1 MQDLKKHITSFF
13 PYAQKQLGFER
24 PPKLFFVNDKQN
36 AGDVLGKTAYYE
48 PETETIKIYVTNR
61 HPKDVLR
68 SFSHEL
74 VHHAQNCRG
83 DFDNDTVTEEGYAQN
98 DPHLR
103 EMERE
108 AYEKGNMIFR
118 DYCDSLT
125 NNGGLEQMSMTEDKL
140 RETIRA
146 AIQRLAEKSGKMPM
160 KPDTEEDLDDDGKT
174 DDMVPAFLKQEET
187 EQVEEGEIPPQLKKH
202 VEKAQAKKAEK
213 DEKEEKV
220 DEYRQQ
226 DPYENTPFAEKEHE
240 RVPEKKKE
248 EGKVDEGSLADNP
261 EKAEEAE
268 AKEEDA
274 EKGAAELDESPSHP
288 ASDRS
293 QGRDTGR
300 RVKDVNSG
308 ERKEVAE
315 SVDELKEWY
324 LGTLSEALIKKFT
337 K

>member
-1 MQDLKKHITSFF
+1 MQDLKKHVMSFF
-13 PYAQKQLGFER
+13 PFAQKQLGFKR

-36 AGDVLGKTAYYE
+36 AGEILGKTAYYE

-118 DYCDSLT
+118 DYCDGLT

-140 RETIRA
+140 REAVRA
-146 AIQRLAEKSGKMPM
+146 AIQRLAEKGGA
-160 KPDTEEDLDDDGKT
+160 KPDFLDLDKDG
-174 DDMVPAFLKQEET
+174 D
-187 EQVEEGEIPPQLKKH
+187 
-202 VEKAQAKKAEK
+202 
-213 DEKEEKV
+213 KEESMKDAAADADDKKKV
-220 DEYRQQ
+220 DE
-226 DPYENTPFAEKEHE
+226 A
-240 RVPEKKKE
+240 
-248 EGKVDEGSLADNP
+248 SLADDP
-261 EKAEEAE
+261 TAAEEAE
-268 AKEEDA
+268 AAERAAEGGESETKVNEED
-274 EKGAAELDESPSHP
+274 ELEESPSHP

-324 LGTLSEALIKKFT
+324 LGTLSESLIKKFT
-337 K
+337 QK

>member
-1 MQDLKKHITSFF
+1 MQDLKKHVMSFF
-13 PYAQKQLGFER
+13 PFAQKQLGFKR
-24 PPKLFFVNDKQN
+24 PPKLFFVNDEQN
-36 AGDVLGKTAYYE
+36 AGDTLGKTAYYE
-48 PETETIKIYVTNR
+48 PETETIKVYVTNR

-118 DYCDSLT
+118 DYCDGLT
-125 NNGGLEQMSMTEDKL
+125 NNGGLEEMSMTEDKL
-140 RETIRA
+140 REAVRA
-146 AIQRLAEKSGKMPM
+146 AIQRLAEKGGAKPDFLDLDKDGDKKEPM
-160 KPDTEEDLDDDGKT
+160 KKAAAEADDDKEVKE
-174 DDMVPAFLKQEET
+174 DVDQKAN
-187 EQVEEGEIPPQLKKH
+187 
-202 VEKAQAKKAEK
+202 EKELEDAKKLGGK
-213 DEKEEKV
+213 LSKKV
-220 DEYRQQ
+220 DE
-226 DPYENTPFAEKEHE
+226 AA
-240 RVPEKKKE
+240 
-248 EGKVDEGSLADNP
+248 LADDP

-274 EKGAAELDESPSHP
+274 EKGAEELDESPSHP
-288 ASDRS
+288 ASDRN
-293 QGRDTGR
+293 QGRAR
-300 RVKDVNSG
+300 REKDVSSG
-308 ERKEVAE
+308 ERKENVAE

-324 LGTLSEALIKKFT
+324 LGTLSEALVKRFT

>member
-1 MQDLKKHITSFF
+1 MQDLKKHIASFF
-13 PYAQKQLGFER
+13 PFAQKQLGFKR
-24 PPKLFFVNDKQN
+24 PPKLFFVQDQNN
-36 AGDVLGKTAYYE
+36 AGDILGKTAYYQ
-48 PETETIKIYVTNR
+48 PETETIKVYVTNR

-118 DYCDSLT
+118 DYCDGLT

-140 RETIRA
+140 REAVRA
-146 AIQRLAEKSGKMPM
+146 AIQRLAEKSGAKPDFLDLDKDGDKEEPM
-160 KPDTEEDLDDDGKT
+160 KKAAAEADKDKKEVKEDVDQD
-174 DDMVPAFLKQEET
+174 AN
-187 EQVEEGEIPPQLKKH
+187 
-202 VEKAQAKKAEK
+202 EKELEDAKKLGGK
-213 DEKEEKV
+213 LSKKV
-220 DEYRQQ
+220 DE
-226 DPYENTPFAEKEHE
+226 AA
-240 RVPEKKKE
+240 
-248 EGKVDEGSLADNP
+248 LADDP

-274 EKGAAELDESPSHP
+274 EKGAEELDESPSHP

-324 LGTLSEALIKKFT
+324 LGTLSEALVKKFT
-337 K
+337 QK

>member
-1 MQDLKKHITSFF
+1 MQDLKKHIASFF
-13 PYAQKQLGFER
+13 PFAQKQLGFKR
-24 PPKLFFVNDKQN
+24 PPKLFFVQDQNN
-36 AGDVLGKTAYYE
+36 AGDVLGKTAYYQ

-118 DYCDSLT
+118 DYCDGLT

-140 RETIRA
+140 REAVRA
-146 AIQRLAEKSGKMPM
+146 AIQRLAEKSGAKPDFLDLDKDGDKKEPM
-160 KPDTEEDLDDDGKT
+160 KKAAAEADKDKKEVK
-174 DDMVPAFLKQEET
+174 
-187 EQVEEGEIPPQLKKH
+187 EGEVPPQLKKH

-213 DEKEEKV
+213 EEKV
-220 DEYRQQ
+220 DEASMAD
-226 DPYENTPFAEKEHE
+226 DPTA
-240 RVPEKKKE
+240 
-248 EGKVDEGSLADNP
+248 
-261 EKAEEAE
+261 AEEAE
-268 AKEEDA
+268 AA
-274 EKGAAELDESPSHP
+274 ERAAEGGEAETKVNEEEELEESPSHP

-324 LGTLSEALIKKFT
+324 LGTLSEALVKRFT

>member
-1 MQDLKKHITSFF
+1 MSFF
-13 PYAQKQLGFER
+13 PFAQKQLGFKR

-36 AGDVLGKTAYYE
+36 AGEILGKTAYYE

-118 DYCDSLT
+118 DYCDGLT

-140 RETIRA
+140 REAVRA
-146 AIQRLAEKSGKMPM
+146 AIQRLAEKGGA
-160 KPDTEEDLDDDGKT
+160 KPDFLDLDKDG
-174 DDMVPAFLKQEET
+174 D
-187 EQVEEGEIPPQLKKH
+187 
-202 VEKAQAKKAEK
+202 
-213 DEKEEKV
+213 KEESMKDAAADADDKKKV
-220 DEYRQQ
+220 DE
-226 DPYENTPFAEKEHE
+226 A
-240 RVPEKKKE
+240 
-248 EGKVDEGSLADNP
+248 SLADDP
-261 EKAEEAE
+261 TAAEEAE
-268 AKEEDA
+268 AAERAAEGGESETKVNEED
-274 EKGAAELDESPSHP
+274 ELEESPSHP

-324 LGTLSEALIKKFT
+324 LGTLSESLIKKFT
-337 K
+337 QK

>member
-1 MQDLKKHITSFF
+1 MSFF
-13 PYAQKQLGFER
+13 PFAQKQLGFKR
-24 PPKLFFVNDKQN
+24 PPKLFFVNDEQN
-36 AGDVLGKTAYYE
+36 AGDALGKTAYYE

-108 AYEKGNMIFR
+108 AYERGNMIFR
-118 DYCDSLT
+118 DYCDGLT

-140 RETIRA
+140 REAVRA
-146 AIQRLAEKSGKMPM
+146 AIQRVAEKSDKMPM
-160 KPDTEEDLDDDGKT
+160 KKDKNDADGDGDK
-174 DDMVPAFLKQEET
+174 DDMVPAFLKQEES
-187 EQVEEGEIPPQLKKH
+187 EQVEEGEVPDQLKPFVGK
-202 VEKAQAKKAEK
+202 KKKAEK
-213 DEKEEKV
+213 EEDNV
-220 DEYRQQ
+220 DEAHCGKA
-226 DPYENTPFAEKEHE
+226 DDG
-240 RVPEKKKE
+240 
-248 EGKVDEGSLADNP
+248 EGELDEGSMADDP
-261 EKAEEAE
+261 VAAEKAEAE
-268 AKEEDA
+268 EEDA
-274 EKGAAELDESPSHP
+274 EKGGVELDESPSHP

-293 QGRDTGR
+293 QGRSQR
-300 RVKDVNSG
+300 EKDVSSG
-308 ERKEVAE
+308 EREENVAE

-324 LGTLSEALIKKFT
+324 LGTLSEALVKRFT

>member
-1 MQDLKKHITSFF
+1 MQDLKKHIASFF
-13 PYAQKQLGFER
+13 PFAQKQLGFKR
-24 PPKLFFVNDKQN
+24 PPKLFFVQDQNN
-36 AGDVLGKTAYYE
+36 AGDILGKTAYYQ
-48 PETETIKIYVTNR
+48 PETETIKVYVTNR

-118 DYCDSLT
+118 DYCDGLT

-140 RETIRA
+140 REAVRA
-146 AIQRLAEKSGKMPM
+146 AIQRLAEKSGAKPDFLDLDKDGDKKEPM
-160 KPDTEEDLDDDGKT
+160 KKAAAEADKDKKEVKEDVD
-174 DDMVPAFLKQEET
+174 QEAN
-187 EQVEEGEIPPQLKKH
+187 
-202 VEKAQAKKAEK
+202 EKEMEDAKKLGGK
-213 DEKEEKV
+213 LSK
-220 DEYRQQ
+220 
-226 DPYENTPFAEKEHE
+226 
-240 RVPEKKKE
+240 
-248 EGKVDEGSLADNP
+248 KVDEGSMADDP

-274 EKGAAELDESPSHP
+274 EKGAEELDESPSHP

>member
-1 MQDLKKHITSFF
+1 MQDLKKHVTSFF
-13 PYAQKQLGFER
+13 PFAQKQLGFKR
-24 PPKLFFVNDKQN
+24 PPKLFFVNDKHN
-36 AGDVLGKTAYYE
+36 AGDTLGKTAYYE

-83 DFDNDTVTEEGYAQN
+83 DFDNDTVTEEGYTQS

-118 DYCDSLT
+118 DYCDGLT
-125 NNGGLEQMSMTEDKL
+125 NNGGLEQMSMTEEKL
-140 RETIRA
+140 REAVRA
-146 AIQRLAEKSGKMPM
+146 AIQRLAEKNGGMPM
-160 KPDTEEDLDDDGKT
+160 KDEPKGEDLNGDGKKGHGK
-174 DDMVPAFLKQEET
+174 VPAFLKQEEA
-187 EQVEEGEIPPQLKKH
+187 EQV
-202 VEKAQAKKAEK
+202 
-213 DEKEEKV
+213 DEASMIG
-220 DEYRQQ
+220 
-226 DPYENTPFAEKEHE
+226 DPA
-240 RVPEKKKE
+240 
-248 EGKVDEGSLADNP
+248 AA
-261 EKAEEAE
+261 EKAE
-268 AKEEDA
+268 
-274 EKGAAELDESPSHP
+274 AAEEAAEGGESETKVNEEEELEESPSHP

-324 LGTLSEALIKKFT
+324 LGTLSEALVKKFT

>member
-1 MQDLKKHITSFF
+1 MIWSLFMQNLKNHIASFF

-24 PPKLFFVNDKQN
+24 PPKLFFVNDEGN
-36 AGDVLGKTAYYE
+36 AGDTLGKTAHYE
-48 PETETIKIYVTNR
+48 PETETIKVYVTNR

-83 DFDNDTVTEEGYAQN
+83 DFDNDTVTEEGYTQS

-118 DYCDSLT
+118 DYCDGLT
-125 NNGGLEQMSMTEDKL
+125 NNGGLEHMSMTEEKL
-140 RETIRA
+140 REAVRA
-146 AIQRLAEKSGKMPM
+146 AIQRLAEKNGGMPM
-160 KPDTEEDLDDDGKT
+160 KDEPKGEDLNGDGKKGHGK
-174 DDMVPAFLKQEET
+174 VPAFLKQEEA
-187 EQVEEGEIPPQLKKH
+187 EQV
-202 VEKAQAKKAEK
+202 
-213 DEKEEKV
+213 DEASMIG
-220 DEYRQQ
+220 
-226 DPYENTPFAEKEHE
+226 DPA
-240 RVPEKKKE
+240 
-248 EGKVDEGSLADNP
+248 AA
-261 EKAEEAE
+261 EKAE
-268 AKEEDA
+268 
-274 EKGAAELDESPSHP
+274 AAEEAVEGGESETKVNEEEELEESPSHP

-324 LGTLSEALIKKFT
+324 LGTLSEALVKKFT

>member
-1 MQDLKKHITSFF
+1 MQDLKKHIASFF
-13 PYAQKQLGFER
+13 PFAQKQLGFKR
-24 PPKLFFVNDKQN
+24 PPKLFFVQDQNN
-36 AGDVLGKTAYYE
+36 AGDVLGKTAYYQ

-118 DYCDSLT
+118 DYCDGLT

-140 RETIRA
+140 REAVRA

-160 KPDTEEDLDDDGKT
+160 KDEPEGKDLNKDGKKGHGK
-174 DDMVPAFLKQEET
+174 VPAFLKQEET

-213 DEKEEKV
+213 EEKV
-220 DEYRQQ
+220 DEASMAD
-226 DPYENTPFAEKEHE
+226 DPTA
-240 RVPEKKKE
+240 
-248 EGKVDEGSLADNP
+248 
-261 EKAEEAE
+261 AEEAE
-268 AKEEDA
+268 AA
-274 EKGAAELDESPSHP
+274 ERAAEGGEAETKVNEEEELEESPSHP

-324 LGTLSEALIKKFT
+324 LGTLSEALVKRFT

>member
-1 MQDLKKHITSFF
+1 MSFF
-13 PYAQKQLGFER
+13 PFAQKQLGFKR

-48 PETETIKIYVTNR
+48 PETETIKVYVTNR

-83 DFDNDTVTEEGYAQN
+83 DFDNDTVTEEGYAQS

-108 AYEKGNMIFR
+108 AYERGNMIVR
-118 DYCDSLT
+118 DYCDGLA
-125 NNGGLEQMSMTEDKL
+125 NNGGLEEMSMTEDKL
-140 RETIRA
+140 REAVRA
-146 AIQRLAEKSGKMPM
+146 AIQRLAEKGGAKPDFLDLDKDGDKKEPM
-160 KPDTEEDLDDDGKT
+160 KKAAAEADKDKKEVKEDVD
-174 DDMVPAFLKQEET
+174 QEAN
-187 EQVEEGEIPPQLKKH
+187 
-202 VEKAQAKKAEK
+202 EKELEDAKKLGGKFAK
-213 DEKEEKV
+213 KV
-220 DEYRQQ
+220 DE
-226 DPYENTPFAEKEHE
+226 AA
-240 RVPEKKKE
+240 
-248 EGKVDEGSLADNP
+248 LADDP

-274 EKGAAELDESPSHP
+274 EKGAEELDESPSHP
-288 ASDRS
+288 ASDRN
-293 QGRDTGR
+293 QGRAR
-300 RVKDVNSG
+300 REKDVSSG
-308 ERKEVAE
+308 ERKENVAE

-324 LGTLSEALIKKFT
+324 LGTLSEALVKRFT

>member
-1 MQDLKKHITSFF
+1 MQDLKKHVTSFF
-13 PYAQKQLGFER
+13 PFAQKQLGFKR

-36 AGDVLGKTAYYE
+36 AGDALGKTAYYE

-83 DFDNDTVTEEGYAQN
+83 DFDNDTVTEEGYTQS

-118 DYCDSLT
+118 DYCDGLT
-125 NNGGLEQMSMTEDKL
+125 NNGGLEHMSMTEEKL
-140 RETIRA
+140 REAVRA
-146 AIQRLAEKSGKMPM
+146 AIQRLAEKNGGMPM
-160 KPDTEEDLDDDGKT
+160 KDEPKGEDLNGDGKKGHGK
-174 DDMVPAFLKQEET
+174 VPAFLKQEEA
-187 EQVEEGEIPPQLKKH
+187 EQV
-202 VEKAQAKKAEK
+202 
-213 DEKEEKV
+213 DEASMIG
-220 DEYRQQ
+220 
-226 DPYENTPFAEKEHE
+226 DPA
-240 RVPEKKKE
+240 
-248 EGKVDEGSLADNP
+248 AA
-261 EKAEEAE
+261 EKAE
-268 AKEEDA
+268 
-274 EKGAAELDESPSHP
+274 AAEEAAEGGESETKVNEEEELEESPSHP

-324 LGTLSEALIKKFT
+324 LGTLSEALVKKFT